1 MNKTAQKLIK
11 TLELSPHPEGGYYK
25 EIYRSQDKLKSPQN
39 GEIRSAVTD
48 IYFLL
53 VSGQISRFHKVL
65 HDEVWHFYE
74 GDPLELVEIQ
84 SDSLDVSRI
93 ILGNKNGIPRYK
105 HCIKGGNWQAAY
117 STGSYSLGGCTVA
130 PGFDF
135 ADFEF
140 LKENSAVHS
149 AILVTNPWLLNLI

>member
-117 STGSYSLGGCTVA
+117 STGSYSLAGCTVA

>member
-117 STGSYSLGGCTVA
+117 STGSYSLVGCTVA